1 MLAASALIAVS
12 CGLSP
17 VSRPTKPA
25 VTKTSVLTSPF
36 PEQIHWTLELNNPL
50 IGPGFVAYGGS
61 AGYFPIAGDRIAA
74 FDLLTGARQ
83 WMVPALPRSAPVFAD
98 SRLFIEEAGGLAA
111 LEARDGSV
119 AWRIPLSDALAVPLA
134 SDHGRLVAATA
145 AAVLTFRAGDGSL
158 LWRHDLGSRPHG
170 VPALSGDRIFVPVED
185 GRVMAFQAD
194 TGEML
199 WERRLGAAAND
210 ILASKDRL
218 FVGSDDNYLYCLNA
232 GNGEKAWRARTG
244 ADVVSRPTVDERRVY
259 FVSLDNVLRALNR
272 RNGVQQW
279 KRSLPFRP
287 AWPPIIVFDA
297 VVVAGLVGP
306 LRAFYLKDGTP
317 AGEMST
323 GPDLL
328 AGPLHAFES
337 PAIVGP
343 MLVAVT
349 HNLAGD
355 AKVTAVSRAFEPPV
369 ASTLPA
375 LPGAQPLTP
384 TQPLTTTT
392 P

>member
-1 MLAASALIAVS
+1 MLASSALIAVS

-17 VSRPTKPA
+17 ASRPTKPA
-25 VTKTSVLTSPF
+25 VNRTAVLTSPF
-36 PEQIHWTLELNNPL
+36 PEQGHWTLELNNPL
-50 IGPGFVAYGGS
+50 VGPGIVAYTGS

-74 FDLLTGARQ
+74 YDLLTGAQR
-83 WMVPALPRSAPVFAD
+83 WIVPALPRSAPAFAD
-98 SRLFIEEAGGLAA
+98 GRLFIEEAGGLAA
-111 LEARDGSV
+111 LEAKDGSV

-145 AAVLTFRAGDGSL
+145 AAVLAFRASDGSQ
-158 LWRHDLGSRPHG
+158 LWRHDLGSSPHG
-170 VPALSGDRIFVPVED
+170 LPALGGDRVFVPVKD
-185 GRVMAFQAD
+185 GRVIAFQAD

-199 WERRLGAAAND
+199 WERRLGDAAND
-210 ILASKDRL
+210 ILASQDRL

-232 GNGEKAWRARTG
+232 ETGEKVWRARTG
-244 ADVVSRPTVDERRVY
+244 ADVVSRATVDDRRVY

-287 AWPPIIVFDA
+287 AWPPINVLDA
-297 VVVAGLVGP
+297 VVVVGLVGP

-323 GPDLL
+323 GPDVL

-343 MLVAVT
+343 MLVVVT
-349 HNLAGD
+349 HNVSGD
-355 AKVTAVSRAFEPPV
+355 AKVTAVSRAFEPPIAPV
-369 ASTLPA
+369 LPP

-384 TQPLTTTT
+384 TQSVT

>member
-1 MLAASALIAVS
+1 MLASSALLAVS
-12 CGLSP
+12 CGPSP
-17 VSRPTKPA
+17 ASRPTKPA
-25 VTKTSVLTSPF
+25 VSKAPVLTSPF
-36 PEQIHWTLELNNPL
+36 PEQTHWTLELNNPL
-50 IGPGFVAYGGS
+50 VAPGFVAYGGS

-74 FDLLTGARQ
+74 FDLLSGALQ
-83 WMVPALPRSAPVFAD
+83 WMVPALPRSAPAFAD
-98 SRLFIEEAGGLAA
+98 GRLFIEEASGLAA
-111 LEARDGSV
+111 LEAKDGSL

-134 SDHGRLVAATA
+134 SEQGRLVAATA
-145 AAVLTFRAGDGSL
+145 AAVLTFRASDGSL
-158 LWRHDLGSRPHG
+158 LWRHDLGSSPHG
-170 VPALSGDRIFVPVED
+170 VPALDGDRLFVPVKD
-185 GRVMAFQAD
+185 GRVIAFQAD

-210 ILASKDRL
+210 ILVSEDRL

-232 GNGEKAWRARTG
+232 GNGEKVWRARTG

-287 AWPPIIVFDA
+287 AWPPIKLFDA
-297 VVVAGLVGP
+297 VVVAGLMGP
-306 LRAFYLKDGTP
+306 LRAFYLKDGAP

-328 AGPLHAFES
+328 AAPLHEFES
-337 PAIVGP
+337 PTIVGP

-349 HNLAGD
+349 HNVSGD

-369 ASTLPA
+369 APA
-375 LPGAQPLTP
+375 LPPLPGSQPLTP
-384 TQPLTTTT
+384 TQSAT
-392 P
+392 PSP